1 MKRLVALGFV
11 LLVCSSCLF
20 KGSPGATGNL
30 TQFAM
35 RADKLTYEAI
45 YSFAISGQ
53 LAGGVSARLEIAQSP
68 PAVLRRLDT
77 TSKPSNG
84 NPITLSSW
92 FVSNASGHYSCAQYG
107 GATRCSQ
114 DNVASTAFGDAQID
128 GFFDLPRQADAFASA
143 RKDTRPVR
151 IHGEKGTCFE
161 AAPAAPSEPPVHSPQ
176 PTVLTDRYDYQ
187 LCYSDD
193 GILLRGRRTNL
204 TAAEAGGPTQ
214 DYVLE
219 VISISR
225 VVQPSDVRLPGPL
238 VSPEELHP

>member
-1 MKRLVALGFV
+1 MKRFLALGFV
-11 LLVCSSCLF
+11 LLAASSCIF
-20 KGSPGATGNL
+20 KGSPGANGNL
-30 TQFAM
+30 TQFAS

-68 PAVLRRLDT
+68 PSVLRRLDT
-77 TSKPSNG
+77 TSTPSSG
-84 NPITLSSW
+84 KPITISSW
-92 FVSNASGHYSCAQYG
+92 FVSNASGHYACAQYG
-107 GATRCSQ
+107 GTTKCSQ
-114 DNVASTAFGDAQID
+114 DNVASTTFGDAQID
-128 GFFDLPRQADAFASA
+128 GFFDLPRQADSFASV
-143 RKDTRPVR
+143 RKETRPVR

-176 PTVLTDRYDYQ
+176 PTVPADRYDYQ

-204 TAAEAGGPTQ
+204 TAAEAGGASQ
-214 DYVLE
+214 DYVLQ

-238 VSPEELHP
+238 VSPEELKP